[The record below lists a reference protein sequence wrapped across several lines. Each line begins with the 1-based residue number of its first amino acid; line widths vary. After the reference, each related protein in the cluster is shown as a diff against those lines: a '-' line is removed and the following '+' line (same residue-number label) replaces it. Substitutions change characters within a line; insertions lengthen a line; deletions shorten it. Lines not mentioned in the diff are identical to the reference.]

1 LRPPRRTRITLSL
14 GYPVDLGHNFVLADN
29 TCNGKK
35 RDRLP
40 ACEHLE
46 KWVGRNSMYGG
57 QIADALQ
64 ERGIVAELDASNRVT
79 CWAYEQTAAASGSTW
94 LRADDMVPLDSGWRR
109 LLR

>member
-1 LRPPRRTRITLSL
+1 M
-14 GYPVDLGHNFVLADN
+14 ADN

-64 ERGIVAELDASNRVT
+64 ERGIVAELDASNLVT
-79 CWAYEQTAAASGSTW
+79 VLG
-94 LRADDMVPLDSGWRR
+94 LRAVGSRKWVELVEGG
-109 LLR
+109 